1 MSGNIASRY
10 IGGVPYGPGRS
21 VGRYPNANSAETAP
35 GVVNFPTVNPAVGA
49 AGGGDVVAQQVADV
63 SGAGGSGSEGGGNML
78 ASLLLGL
85 LGSAPDLYRAGKD
98 LFGDKPA
105 EQTYGPGDN
114 VFDPGSTFTGPGG
127 VQIPN
132 ASLGGL
138 GSDFN
143 QVFEPGTMTEV
154 PGGASR
160 ILDGAPS
167 AGEGYSPNGGSGGVD
182 LGAAGSDGVGALAN
196 TGGLTAAQAGDPLYG
211 VLGENPLFGGDLA
224 SGIAGMGGAALGG
237 WIAGQAP
244 WTDRGYG
251 EIGSQAGSAL
261 GGIGTGALI
270 GSAFGP
276 IGTAFGALGGA
287 LLGGW
292 AGGAAGSEIGPL
304 PTIGRNFSS
313 IGTIGGDGNIYWGNS
328 GGDNGGTGADA
339 QGFSNWFGQ
348 NLLQQAAQ
356 QGLQFNPNMAG
367 AQFRVGAYDN
377 FSRGGPSPAGGYFYT
392 PDAVGGSPENYAL
405 RPSDDFAS
413 NPYSADQAGA
423 FGTSVLADLTARG
436 VFTQPGATQPGMDY
450 WNQSQGSPLGWYGA
464 PGGAYSQTQFGGG
477 DFNSILGDRQNAI
490 TGWVNQQRAQGET
503 NAAAEQV
510 LGANYLPGTQYD
522 PNYGWQGLAAQGADA
537 PITWASNPTAMAA
550 MQANGGA

>member
-21 VGRYPNANSAETAP
+21 VGRYPNANSAESAP

-98 LFGDKPA
+98 LFGDQTA
-105 EQTYGPGDN
+105 EYSGPGEN

-127 VQIPN
+127 VEIPS
-132 ASLGGL
+132 AALGGM
-138 GSDFN
+138 GTDWN
-143 QVFEPGTMTEV
+143 QVFEPGSWSVIDNPANMEQLLSPI
-154 PGGASR
+154 PGEPLP
-160 ILDGAPS
+160 IP
-167 AGEGYSPNGGSGGVD
+167 
-182 LGAAGSDGVGALAN
+182 SDGVTPGQGGALDAGAGALADGATN
-196 TGGLTAAQAGDPLYG
+196 WLGIPAEATTVADMGLGSVGGL
-211 VLGENPLFGGDLA
+211 DLA
-224 SGIAGMGGAALGG
+224 TSAAYLPAYVFSRGTSSFAKPGGELGG
-237 WIAGQAP
+237 Q
-244 WTDRGYG
+244 
-251 EIGSQAGSAL
+251 
-261 GGIGTGALI
+261 IGTGL
-270 GSAFGP
+270 GM
-276 IGTAFGALGGA
+276 TLGG
-287 LLGGW
+287 LVGGPW
-292 AGGAAGSEIGPL
+292 GAAAGAIAGGAIGGQIGAP

-328 GGDNGGTGADA
+328 GGDNGGTGEDA
-339 QGFSNWFGQ
+339 TGFSNWFGS

-356 QGLQFNPNMAG
+356 QGLTFNPQMAG

-405 RPSDDFAS
+405 RPSDDFAN
-413 NPYSADQAGA
+413 NPYSSDQANA
-423 FGTSVLADLTARG
+423 FTTSVLADLAARG

-450 WNQSQGSPLGWYGA
+450 WNQSQGTPLGWYGA

-490 TGWVNQQRAQGET
+490 TGWVNQQRAQGEA
-503 NAAAEQV
+503 NAAAQQV
-510 LGANYLPGTQYD
+510 LGDNYLPGTQYD